1 MAQTVPVLKDSSDLY
16 SWCKQIAV
24 YLRGAAIRPGVGIRM
39 MQTDGGTTLSVVS
52 SSGITACEVVS
63 ESADFLTCAAV
74 ESINESGDPVAKTV
88 PSGETEKTF
97 QVMKPW
103 ILRSKPFDG
112 KTRGGYSY
120 VTQDQSTR
128 EATKGTDKEF
138 QTITPAYLPRETDKT
153 GELIYAFTSGEGLVD
168 LNTAGRCWAVNDDYT
183 PSLASIP
190 GSSAIPNA
198 SNVPT

>member
-1 MAQTVPVLKDSSDLY
+1 MAQNVPVLKDSNDLFA
-16 SWCKQIAV
+16 WCKQVAV
-24 YLRGAAIRPGVGIRM
+24 YLKSAAIRPGVGIRM

-52 SSGITACEVVS
+52 SSGVTACEVVS

-74 ESINESGDPVAKTV
+74 DSVNADGDPVAKTV
-88 PSGETEKTF
+88 PEGDAEKTF
-97 QVMKPW
+97 QVLKPW
-103 ILRSKPFDG
+103 LLRSKPFDG

-128 EATKGTDKEF
+128 EATKGTDKEY
-138 QTITPAYLPRETDKT
+138 QTITPAYLPRESGKT
-153 GELIYAFTSGEGLVD
+153 GELIYAVATGEGLTD

-183 PSLASIP
+183 PSLKSIP

-198 SNVPT
+198 TTVPA